1 MNCVQAAITEY
12 NQPDNVV
19 DFCQHRD
26 LDGILGELSPLC
38 ATLNITPETLR
49 IAAQIIR
56 EAMLKGAT
64 KIDAYAAG
72 MRYAR
77 SHQTAPTDEQVAACN
92 ALQAALWAKRRGEVA

>member
-49 IAAQIIR
+49 IAAQDHSGSDAERCNQDRCIR
-56 EAMLKGAT
+56 GRHAL
-64 KIDAYAAG
+64 
-72 MRYAR
+72 RPL
-77 SHQTAPTDEQVAACN
+77 APDRTH
-92 ALQAALWAKRRGEVA
+92 RRTGSGL